1 MMNGHLILEFFWRF
15 HHTHMSY

>member
-1 MMNGHLILEFFWRF
+1 MNGHLILEFFWRF